1 MADNYIGLI
10 KVITKTIAILD
21 NIFSSPGFVKFVLD
35 LYYVNSPNIPA
46 FKVLIFSHHFLASK
60 VWRLQNKELDPI
72 SFLSQNLYFAR
83 NRYLKRWVTK
93 SFYNNYLRLRKV
105 ILIAFK
111 STPTIFIL
119 PRSVI
124 SNFSFSANA
133 T

>member
-10 KVITKTIAILD
+10 KVIAKTIAILD

-72 SFLSQNLYFAR
+72 SFLSQTLYFAR
-83 NRYLKRWVTK
+83 SKYLNVG
-93 SFYNNYLRLRKV
+93 YEV
-105 ILIAFK
+105 I
-111 STPTIFIL
+111 
-119 PRSVI
+119 
-124 SNFSFSANA
+124 
-133 T
+133 